1 MYNKIGGSMKKMSIL
16 MITLLVIFI
25 PIPVLASQKISVTLN
40 KCVDGDTAWF
50 NEGNKKIKARF
61 LAIDTPESTI
71 RVEPYGKEASELTC
85 NLLTNAAQIQI
96 EYDDNSDKQDKYN
109 RELVWVFVDGKLLQE
124 QVVKEGLAEVKYIY
138 GDYKYLDDV
147 NNALQ
152 QAKKK
157 KLNLWSDN
165 ETDNTYDYLIVGIG
179 ICVVVIMFFLNKTF
193 RKKSIK
199 KFKTLAKKEFKKSL
213 KKLK

>member
-1 MYNKIGGSMKKMSIL
+1 MYNKIGGSMKKISIL

-25 PIPVLASQKISVTLN
+25 PIPIFASERINVNLN

-50 NEGNKKIKARF
+50 NLENKKIKARF

-71 RVEPYGKEASELTC
+71 RVDPYGKEASEFTC

-109 RELVWVFVDGKLLQE
+109 RKLVWVFVDGKLLQE

-138 GDYKYLDDV
+138 GDYKYLNDV

-152 QAKKK
+152 EAKKR
-157 KLNLWSDN
+157 N
-165 ETDNTYDYLIVGIG
+165 
-179 ICVVVIMFFLNKTF
+179 
-193 RKKSIK
+193 
-199 KFKTLAKKEFKKSL
+199 
-213 KKLK
+213 

>member
-50 NEGNKKIKARF
+50 NEENKKIKARF

-71 RVEPYGKEASELTC
+71 RVDPYGKEASEFTC

-109 RELVWVFVDGKLLQE
+109 RELVWVFVDEKLLQE

-152 QAKKK
+152 EAKKK

-165 ETDNTYDYLIVGIG
+165 ESDNTYDYLIVGIG
-179 ICVVVIMFFLNKTF
+179 ICVVIIMFFLNKTF
-193 RKKSIK
+193 RKNFVK
-199 KFKTLAKKEFKKSL
+199 KFKSLAKKEFKKSL
-213 KKLK
+213 NKLK